1 MMNSNLV
8 TEPSAKQSVEVERI
22 DKDFESFE
30 EATKSGAQLVKV
42 EIEEKSS
49 ESFKFPTKKR
59 RFKPQIKSAAAPP
72 KWSIKENFKNKHKHE
87 LPTKTKVET
96 TDKSTEDIAKMK
108 NKTENNYVPQMNQD
122 VVPNDEEHH
131 LRHRF

>member
-8 TEPSAKQSVEVERI
+8 TEHTAKPSPKKSVEVERI

-72 KWSIKENFKNKHKHE
+72 KWSIKENFKNKHT
-87 LPTKTKVET
+87 LST
-96 TDKSTEDIAKMK
+96 TTTFEKF
-108 NKTENNYVPQMNQD
+108 N
-122 VVPNDEEHH
+122 H
-131 LRHRF
+131 